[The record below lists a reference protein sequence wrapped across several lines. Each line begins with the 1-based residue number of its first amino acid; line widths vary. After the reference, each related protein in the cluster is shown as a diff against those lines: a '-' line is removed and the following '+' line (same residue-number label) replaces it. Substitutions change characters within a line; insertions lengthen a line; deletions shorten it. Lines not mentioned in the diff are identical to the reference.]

1 MQPRLEPVDPDQP
14 GRFVPMSAM
23 AVWVDG
29 RMADPDQPHLRADD
43 HGVIVG
49 DGVFETLMVLRRDE
63 GAAAFAVQRHLDRL
77 RRSARILRFECP
89 HSDEELRAAIAQCLD
104 AAPEAGIVRITA
116 TSGGGPL
123 GSGRSGA
130 EPSTIVIAGNRPPDY
145 PPGTAV
151 AVVPFVR
158 NERGGMAGVKTTSY
172 AENVL
177 ALDMARERGASEAI
191 FADTRGRVSEGTGS
205 NIFWSDGKRL
215 HTPPLDTGCLAGVTR
230 ALLLER
236 LDISETHLP
245 VEDLPGVPE
254 AFLASSTR
262 TVQSIA
268 RIDDTELPVV
278 NGPLTAEAWRMMA
291 GLIATDI
298 DP

>member
-1 MQPRLEPVDPDQP
+1 
-14 GRFVPMSAM
+14 MSAQ
-23 AVWVDG
+23 AVWVNG
-29 RMADPDQPHLRADD
+29 RMVEPDRPHLRADD

-49 DGVFETLMVLRRDE
+49 DGVFETLLVLRRDE
-63 GAAAFAVQRHLDRL
+63 GVAAFAVQRHLERL
-77 RRSARILRFECP
+77 RRSAGILRFECP
-89 HSDEELRAAIAQCLD
+89 YSDDELRAAIAQCLD
-104 AAPEAGIVRITA
+104 VAPGAGIVRITA

-123 GSGRSGA
+123 GSGRSESRG
-130 EPSTIVIAGNRPPDY
+130 STIVIAGNRPPDY

-151 AVVPFVR
+151 AIMPFPR
-158 NERGGMAGVKTTSY
+158 NERGAMAGVKTTSY

-205 NIFWSDGKRL
+205 NIFWSDGERL

-230 ALLLER
+230 ALLLEQ
-236 LDISETHLP
+236 LDIAETHLP
-245 VEDLPGVPE
+245 VKDLPGVPE

-262 TVQSIA
+262 IVQSIA
-268 RIDDTELPVV
+268 RIDGTELPVV
-278 NGPLTAEAWRMMA
+278 EGPLTAAAAKAMA
-291 GLIATDI
+291 ELIAADI

>member
-1 MQPRLEPVDPDQP
+1 
-14 GRFVPMSAM
+14 MSAQ
-23 AVWVDG
+23 AVWLNG
-29 RMADPDQPHLRADD
+29 RMVEADGPHLRADD

-49 DGVFETLMVLRRDE
+49 DGVFETLLVLRRDR
-63 GAAAFAVQRHLDRL
+63 GAAAFAVRRHLERL
-77 RRSARILRFECP
+77 RRSARVLRFECP
-89 HSDEELRAAIAQCLD
+89 YSDDELRAAVAQCLD

-130 EPSTIVIAGNRPPDY
+130 RGSAIVIAGNRPPDY

-151 AVVPFVR
+151 AVVGFAR
-158 NERGGMAGVKTTSY
+158 NERGAMAGVKTTSY

-177 ALDMARERGASEAI
+177 ALDMAREQGASEAI

-205 NIFWSDGKRL
+205 NIFWSDGERL

-230 ALLLER
+230 ALLLEH
-236 LDISETHLP
+236 LDIAETHLP

-262 TVQSIA
+262 VVQSIG
-268 RIDDTELPVV
+268 RIDDTGLPVV
-278 NGPLTAEAWRMMA
+278 DGTLTSNAAETMA
-291 GLIATDI
+291 ELIATDI

>member
-1 MQPRLEPVDPDQP
+1 
-14 GRFVPMSAM
+14 MSAQ
-23 AVWVDG
+23 AVWLNG
-29 RMADPDQPHLRADD
+29 RMVEPDGPHLRADD

-49 DGVFETLMVLRRDE
+49 DGVFETLLVVRHGQ
-63 GAAAFAVQRHLDRL
+63 GADAFAVRRHLERL
-77 RRSARILRFECP
+77 RRSARVLRFECP
-89 HSDEELRAAIAQCLD
+89 YRDDELRAAIAQCLD
-104 AAPEAGIVRITA
+104 TAPSAGIVRITA

-130 EPSTIVIAGNRPPDY
+130 RGSAIVMAGNRPPDY

-151 AVVPFVR
+151 ATVPFSR
-158 NERGGMAGVKTTSY
+158 NERGAMAGVKTTSY

-177 ALDMARERGASEAI
+177 ALDMARERGGSEAI

-205 NIFWSDGKRL
+205 NIFWSDGERL
-215 HTPPLDTGCLAGVTR
+215 HTSPLDTGCLAGVTR

-236 LDISETHLP
+236 LDIAETHMAI
-245 VEDLPGVPE
+245 EDLPGVPE

-262 TVQSIA
+262 VVQSIA
-268 RIDDTELPVV
+268 RIDGTELPVV
-278 NGPLTAEAWRMMA
+278 DGPLTADASKRLTE
-291 GLIATDI
+291 LIATDI

>member
-1 MQPRLEPVDPDQP
+1 
-14 GRFVPMSAM
+14 MSAQ
-23 AVWVDG
+23 AVWLNG
-29 RMADPDQPHLRADD
+29 RMVEPDGPHLRADD

-49 DGVFETLMVLRRDE
+49 DGVFETLLVVRRDR
-63 GAAAFAVQRHLDRL
+63 GVDAFAVRRHLERL
-77 RRSARILRFECP
+77 RRSARVLRFECP
-89 HSDEELRAAIAQCLD
+89 YRDDELRAAITECLD
-104 AAPEAGIVRITA
+104 AAPSAGIVRVTA

-130 EPSTIVIAGNRPPDY
+130 RGSAIVIAGNRPPDY

-151 AVVPFVR
+151 ATVPFSR
-158 NERGGMAGVKTTSY
+158 NERGAMAGVKTTSY

-205 NIFWSDGKRL
+205 NIFWSDGERL
-215 HTPPLDTGCLAGVTR
+215 HTSPLDTGCLAGVTR

-236 LDISETHLP
+236 LDIAETHLAI
-245 VEDLPGVPE
+245 EDLPGVPE

-262 TVQSIA
+262 IVQSIA
-268 RIDDTELPVV
+268 RIDGTELPVV
-278 NGPLTAEAWRMMA
+278 DGSLTANAAKMLTE
-291 GLIATDI
+291 LIATDI

>member
-1 MQPRLEPVDPDQP
+1 
-14 GRFVPMSAM
+14 MSAQ
-23 AVWVDG
+23 AVWING
-29 RMADPDQPHLRADD
+29 RMVEPDQPHLRADD
-43 HGVIVG
+43 HGVTVG
-49 DGVFETLMVLRRDE
+49 DGVFETLLVVRRDE
-63 GAAAFAVQRHLDRL
+63 EATAFAVRRHLERL
-77 RRSARILRFECP
+77 RRSAGVLRFECP
-89 HSDEELRAAIAQCLD
+89 YSDDDLRAAIDQCLD
-104 AAPEAGIVRITA
+104 AAPGAGVVRITA

-130 EPSTIVIAGNRPPDY
+130 RGSAIVVAGNRPPDY

-158 NERGGMAGVKTTSY
+158 NERGAMAGVKTTSY

-205 NIFWSDGKRL
+205 NIFWSDGERL

-230 ALLLER
+230 ALLLEQ
-236 LDISETHLP
+236 LDIAETHLP
-245 VEDLPGVPE
+245 VQELPEVSE

-268 RIDDTELPVV
+268 RIDGTQLPVV
-278 NGPLTAEAWRMMA
+278 DGPLTAAAAKAMA
-291 GLIATDI
+291 DLIATDI

>member
-1 MQPRLEPVDPDQP
+1 
-14 GRFVPMSAM
+14 MSAM
-23 AVWVDG
+23 AVWVNG
-29 RMADPDQPHLRADD
+29 RMADPDEPHLRADD

-49 DGVFETLMVLRRDE
+49 DGVFETLLVVRGDE
-63 GAAAFAVQRHLDRL
+63 GMAAFAVQRHLDRL
-77 RRSARILRFECP
+77 RRSARALRFECP
-89 HSDEELRAAIAQCLD
+89 YRDDELRDAIAGCLD
-104 AAPEAGIVRITA
+104 AAPEAGIVRVTA

-130 EPSTIVIAGNRPPDY
+130 APSTIVIAGNRPPVY

-205 NIFWSDGKRL
+205 NIFWSDGDRL

-230 ALLLER
+230 ALLLEH

-278 NGPLTAEAWRMMA
+278 DGPLTTGAWQMMA
-291 GLIATDI
+291 ELIATDI